1 MPSLP
6 NNKPI
11 LDPHFQ
17 RASADQKNDRAGY
30 YGAYNY
36 LRTNMALL
44 ICANF
49 DSNLDFLSLFFDSHN
64 TMSVDSAPSW
74 YIRFNAGVRT
84 IDSEERSGL

>member
-6 NNKPI
+6 NKKPI

-17 RASADQKNDRAGY
+17 WASADQKNELPGY
-30 YGAYNY
+30 YGASNY
-36 LRTNMALL
+36 LRTKTVLL

-49 DSNLDFLSLFFDSHN
+49 NSNLDFLSLFFDSDD
-64 TMSVDSAPSW
+64 TMAVDSAPSW
-74 YIRFNAGVRT
+74 YIRFNAWIRT